1 MAAVAYAYP
10 AVEAA
15 AVAFE
20 AAAIRIFGFLCALPL
35 LAPAAIRGTH
45 HPDKPDAHANPR
57 SPRRDITDVDP
68 EPEPGDGAP
77 EMHYRFN
84 GQHISD
90 SNEVG
95 HLDRERKFI
104 IHSFQTW
111 AMRVYGQ
118 RYKMLTGVA
127 LAVARRR
134 YRKWRLHGHYAQHTP
149 LRTQIREEGMRMA
162 GFDSPPRKRHR
173 KYTRSEL
180 YAL

>member
-1 MAAVAYAYP
+1 MAALAYP
-10 AVEAA
+10 EIIAAGEAIAYGFQAIMGIVPAVG
-15 AVAFE
+15 F
-20 AAAIRIFGFLCALPL
+20 AITKPW
-35 LAPAAIRGTH
+35 H
-45 HPDKPDAHANPR
+45 HHHPDAHAEPH
-57 SPRRDITDVDP
+57 STRRDITDEPDD
-68 EPEPGDGAP
+68 EPEPVS

-95 HLDRERKFI
+95 HLDRERRFI

-111 AMRVYGQ
+111 AMRVYGA

-134 YRKWRLHGHYAQHTP
+134 YRKWRLHGRYAQHTP
-149 LRTQIREEGMRMA
+149 LHRQIREEVMRP
-162 GFDSPPRKRHR
+162 FDSPPRKRHR

>member
-10 AVEAA
+10 AAEAA

-57 SPRRDITDVDP
+57 STRRDITDEDP
-68 EPEPGDGAP
+68 DPDDEPVS

-84 GQHISD
+84 GQHVSD
-90 SNEVG
+90 ANEVG
-95 HLDRERKFI
+95 HFHRERRFI

-111 AMRVYGQ
+111 AMRVYGA

-134 YRKWRLHGHYAQHTP
+134 YRKWRLHGRYAQHTP
-149 LRTQIREEGMRMA
+149 LLRQIREEIDPFG
-162 GFDSPPRKRHR
+162 SPRKRHR